1 MDARSGYAGA
11 EAAVTAASRERRSA
25 SHEQERIH
33 LFMAAADKTAHDNPG
48 TLAATFPWAGLLILA
63 ASIFIMV
70 TSEFLPTG
78 LLPELAR
85 SFEVTESQVGMLVT
99 VFAATVVL
107 TAAPLSSL
115 TRRYSRKSLILAVL
129 VIFALGNVLAAIA
142 PSFEVLIAAR
152 IVGGLSHGLFWSVV
166 GAYSSYLVPPHQI
179 GRAVAVTSA
188 GGTAAFVLGVPLGT
202 ALGHAVG
209 WRLSF
214 AVIAAVVLVLVV
226 LVVRFLP
233 AVQHGEQLATG
244 EISLPARKDRT
255 LLGVVFA
262 CLFVIVIVGAQQTFY
277 TYIAPYL
284 IDVGN
289 FEEASV
295 ALLLFLYGGAGAIGL
310 VVAGFA
316 SDRFP
321 RSGLV
326 AAVAVVALAVLGMG
340 LAPGQGVL
348 IVSIIIWGLAFGGVP
363 AMLQT
368 RLLRT
373 ASPRIRDVSAAWF
386 TTSFNIAIGGGAFVG
401 GTLLDRFGVE
411 VLPFVTSAVVLAG
424 VALILLSDLAL
435 RRQAKV
441 LG

>member
-1 MDARSGYAGA
+1 MPQSPRRP
-11 EAAVTAASRERRSA
+11 AAAQRYHDRNGFTLS
-25 SHEQERIH
+25 
-33 LFMAAADKTAHDNPG
+33 MAAANNRD
-48 TLAATFPWAGLLILA
+48 TLTTTFPWAGLLILA

-85 SFEVTESQVGMLVT
+85 SFEVSESQVGMLVT

-107 TAAPLSSL
+107 TAAPLSAL
-115 TRRYSRKSLILAVL
+115 TRRYSRKSLILVVL
-129 VIFALGNVLAAIA
+129 VIFALGNGLAAIA

-179 GRAVAVTSA
+179 GRAVAITSG

-202 ALGHAVG
+202 ALGHALG

-214 AVIAAVVLVLVV
+214 AVIGAIVLVLVA
-226 LVVRFLP
+226 LVIRYLP

-244 EISLPARKDRT
+244 EIALPVRKDRT

-262 CLFVIVIVGAQQTFY
+262 CVFVIVIVGGQQVFY

-284 IDVGN
+284 IDVGG
-289 FEEASV
+289 FEETSIAV
-295 ALLLFLYGGAGAIGL
+295 LLFLYGGAGAVGL
-310 VVAGFA
+310 VIAGFA

-321 RSGLV
+321 RMGLV
-326 AAVAVVALAVLGMG
+326 AAVSAVALAVLAIA
-340 LAPGQGVL
+340 LAPGQGFL
-348 IVSIIIWGLAFGGVP
+348 IASLVIWGLAFGGVP

-386 TTSFNIAIGGGAFVG
+386 TTSFNIAIGGGAFIG
-401 GTLLDRFGVE
+401 GTLLDAFGVAT
-411 VLPFVTSAVVLAG
+411 LPFITAAMVVAGVVL
-424 VALILLSDLAL
+424 ILFADLAL